1 MKNTLLAILLA
12 LPILAS
18 AQEKKEKK
26 GLPLEA
32 ERFFELKT
40 TEGSWMSVDVHP
52 SGEKLVFDLLGDIYE
67 LPVSGGQATRV
78 TEGLAFDSHPKYSPD
93 GTVFINEFKNSNL
106 L

>member
-32 ERFFELKT
+32 ERFFELNT

-52 SGEKLVFDLLGDIYE
+52 SGVKLVFDLLGDIYE

-93 GTVFINEFKNSNL
+93 GNSILFISDRS
-106 L
+106 